1 MLGRGRIQSWD
12 KVAEDSM
19 VPTLYPVGGKAA
31 TGAGTWQLGSSGIE
45 FQVQRKSVLGC
56 AEVGSAPAKQPQ

>member
-31 TGAGTWQLGSSGIE
+31 TGARDLAAWKQWD
-45 FQVQRKSVLGC
+45 SVPG
-56 AEVGSAPAKQPQ
+56 AKEASPGLCRGGECTC